1 MHFRESFHSI
11 NPNSINATNLVEL
24 QVSFMAIK
32 VKRGEYIF
40 LPKLRSICVLDRIVE
55 KVSIHLLNLKQK
67 LINDKCISSG
77 LQYRC
82 YQNFG

>member
-55 KVSIHLLNLKQK
+55 KVNIHVLILNIK
-67 LINDKCISSG
+67 LINLLYC
-77 LQYRC
+77 
-82 YQNFG
+82 

>member
-1 MHFRESFHSI
+1 MHFAIIFINIFIRHFRESFHSI

-55 KVSIHLLNLKQK
+55 KVSIYLLALKWK
-67 LINDKCISSG
+67 VDKHI
-77 LQYRC
+77 
-82 YQNFG
+82 

>member
-32 VKRGEYIF
+32 VKRGEYTF

-55 KVSIHLLNLKQK
+55 KVSIYYLLLNEKLK
-67 LINDKCISSG
+67 NA
-77 LQYRC
+77 Y
-82 YQNFG
+82 N

>member
-1 MHFRESFHSI
+1 MFIMHFRESFHSI

-55 KVSIHLLNLKQK
+55 KVNIHVLRLNRK
-67 LINDKCISSG
+67 LINILYC
-77 LQYRC
+77 
-82 YQNFG
+82 

>member
-1 MHFRESFHSI
+1 MHFAIIFINIFIRHFRESFHSI

-55 KVSIHLLNLKQK
+55 KVSIYLLAFEWKVN
-67 LINDKCISSG
+67 KCI
-77 LQYRC
+77 
-82 YQNFG
+82 

>member
-55 KVSIHLLNLKQK
+55 KVNIHVLILNRK
-67 LINDKCISSG
+67 LINILYC
-77 LQYRC
+77 
-82 YQNFG
+82 

>member
-40 LPKLRSICVLDRIVE
+40 LPKLRSICVQNRIVE
-55 KVSIHLLNLKQK
+55 KVSIYLLALKWK
-67 LINDKCISSG
+67 VDKHI
-77 LQYRC
+77 
-82 YQNFG
+82 

>member
-55 KVSIHLLNLKQK
+55 KVNIHVLRLNRK
-67 LINDKCISSG
+67 LINILYC
-77 LQYRC
+77 
-82 YQNFG
+82 

>member
-1 MHFRESFHSI
+1 MHFAIIFIDIFIRHFRESFHSI

-55 KVSIHLLNLKQK
+55 KVSTYLLALKWEV
-67 LINDKCISSG
+67 NKCI
-77 LQYRC
+77 
-82 YQNFG
+82 